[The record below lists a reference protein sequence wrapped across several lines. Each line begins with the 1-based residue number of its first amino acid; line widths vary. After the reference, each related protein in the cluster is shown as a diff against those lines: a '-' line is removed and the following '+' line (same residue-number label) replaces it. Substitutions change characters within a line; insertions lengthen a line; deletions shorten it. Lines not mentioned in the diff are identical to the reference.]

1 MDAQTLEFTIT
12 SWQAYREAEP
22 ALKKGG
28 LGFAP
33 GAFVDCE
40 AKLGD
45 RMVRI
50 SGYKHDYDTAENIP
64 LVIDVDRSYLSDVLE
79 ACQANARFRI
89 EGKIGIYTSYEVSS
103 GHDRYTTMVN
113 GGKPKKWV
121 CDPEMAFKIQKTQY
135 RARTPYALIECYIG
149 GFDKV
154 LDNAFT
160 TMGWLER

>member
-1 MDAQTLEFTIT
+1 MDAETLEFTIT
-12 SWQAYREAEP
+12 SWQTYREAEP

-28 LGFAP
+28 LDFAP

-40 AKLGD
+40 AKLGG

-64 LVIDVDRSYLSDVLE
+64 LVIDVDRSYLCDVLE

-89 EGKIGIYTSYEVSS
+89 EGKINIYTSYEVSS

-121 CDPEMAFKIQKTQY
+121 RDYEMAFKIQKTQY
-135 RARTPYALIECYIG
+135 RAKTPYALIECYIG
-149 GFDKV
+149 GFDNV
-154 LDNAFT
+154 LDHAFEA
-160 TMGWLER
+160 MGWLNA

>member
-1 MDAQTLEFTIT
+1 MDAETLEFTIT

-79 ACQANARFRI
+79 ACQANARFQV
-89 EGKIGIYTSYEVSS
+89 EGKIYIYTSRE
-103 GHDRYTTMVN
+103 N
-113 GGKPKKWV
+113 GGGYSYYVTTVNDSKPKKWV
-121 CDPEMAFKIQKTQY
+121 RDPEMAFKIQKTQY

-149 GFDKV
+149 GFDNM
-154 LDNAFT
+154 LDNAFNA
-160 TMGWLER
+160 MGWLER